1 MSRRY
6 GFSSIILISALLCP
20 ASCTTGRVPVPEFR
34 LVDQSFTAAETA
46 YRSGQYQDAVH
57 ALQSFLALSSAD
69 PRIPE
74 ARLRLGQ
81 SYFALKDINPSMEEL
96 NRVIH
101 EFPDTDQTE
110 QARLLISRIH
120 YDQGNTDSSLAE
132 LRILLRAS
140 RNRGVAAEA
149 YLLRGRIFV
158 ERGDTALGLS
168 QWQKSLSMAGEQ
180 EEIRRLYREMV
191 RIMEKRAVSD
201 KVLIQIAGETP
212 RKFPGDISLFV
223 MGKRRWEDGDPI
235 KASMFFEKFASLF
248 PGHPLS
254 DEAKNYIDQVMHTQS
269 LSLVRIGCILP
280 LSGRQ
285 KDIGSQVLQGV
296 RVSVD
301 RMNASFPEK
310 RIELVVKDSGDA
322 PEKAKA
328 EMEALAL
335 DPGVMAVIGPLMSR
349 SVAAAA
355 PVAENAHLPVIT
367 PTATAEEITKTGT
380 YIFRNAMTNEAQARG
395 IARYAVRDL
404 ALHTFVV
411 LYPDDYY
418 GRELKTFFVNEVEAL
433 GGEVICFV
441 SYERGAVDYGPQIR
455 SIIRKDMQMV
465 LSRNADMIAQD
476 QGSMDEWGKNY
487 FPSFDAVYLPG
498 YAEDVGLIAP
508 QLAYYNISSVQLLG
522 SHHWNSVELIRRGER
537 FVEGAVFADGF
548 FAESPHTDI
557 AEFVAE
563 YRKTYGEEPTLFSA
577 QAYDAADMILQ
588 TINKGSSSREE
599 IRTRLLAQKGFPGIS
614 GLTRVLASGDVE
626 KEIFLIRVENG
637 SFRQIN

>member
-1 MSRRY
+1 MGRRY
-6 GFSSIILISALLCP
+6 GFSPVILIAALLCLV
-20 ASCTTGRVPVPEFR
+20 SCTAGRVPVPGLR
-34 LVDQSFTAAETA
+34 PVGQSFTDAKAAF
-46 YRSGQYQDAVH
+46 RNGQYQEAVY
-57 ALQSFLALSSAD
+57 AFQSFLASNSGD

-74 ARLRLGQ
+74 ALLGLGQ
-81 SYFALKDINPSMEEL
+81 SFFALKDINRSMEEL
-96 NRVIH
+96 NRVIR

-120 YDQGNTDSSLAE
+120 YDQGNPDNSLAE
-132 LRILLRAS
+132 LRILLKAS
-140 RNRGVAAEA
+140 RNRGAAAEA

-168 QWQKSLSMAGEQ
+168 QWQKSLSMTGEQ
-180 EEIRRLYREMV
+180 EEVRRLYSEMV
-191 RIMEKRAVSD
+191 RILETRAVSD
-201 KVLIQIAGETP
+201 KALIQIAGETP
-212 RKFPGDISLFV
+212 GEFPGDLSLFV
-223 MGKRRWEDGDPI
+223 MGKRRWEDGDPV
-235 KASMFFEKFASLF
+235 KAFMFFEKFASLF
-248 PGHPLS
+248 PDHPLS
-254 DEAKNYIDQVMHTQS
+254 GEAKNYIDQGMHTQS
-269 LSLVRIGCILP
+269 LSIVRIGCILP

-310 RIELVVKDSGDA
+310 RIELVVKDSGEG

-395 IARYAVRDL
+395 IARYAVKDL

-411 LYPDDYY
+411 LYSDDYY
-418 GRELKTFFVNEVEAL
+418 GSELNSFFVNEVAAL
-433 GGEVICFV
+433 GGDVICSV
-441 SYERGAVDYGPQIR
+441 PYKRGAVDYGPQIQ
-455 SIIRKDMQMV
+455 SIIRKDMQKM
-465 LSRNADMIAQD
+465 LSRNADIIAQD
-476 QGSMDEWGKNY
+476 KAGMDEWEKNY

-508 QLAYYNISSVQLLG
+508 QLAYYNVSSVQLLG

-563 YRKTYGEEPTLFSA
+563 YRKTYGEDPTLFSA

-588 TINKGSSSREE
+588 TINKGSRSREE
-599 IRTRLLAQKGFPGIS
+599 VRTGLLAQKGFPGIS